1 MTIVSSAST
10 HRWTNGESLHKDQDS
25 WDKDSCRKGKQ
36 NSRFPAGI
44 LPTHYDART
53 QL

>member
-10 HRWTNGESLHKDQDS
+10 HRWTNRESPHKDQDS
-25 WDKDSCRKGKQ
+25 WNKDSCRKGKQ
-36 NSRFPAGI
+36 NSRFPARI